1 MGYPL
6 KGIDASVSKA
16 LRRDDIAKIIR
27 GQRAMQ
33 GEREYYAEAFSP
45 EQVRQLQK
53 RWLAIVNNAGM
64 DDTSV

>member
-1 MGYPL
+1 
-6 KGIDASVSKA
+6 
-16 LRRDDIAKIIR
+16 
-27 GQRAMQ
+27 MQ